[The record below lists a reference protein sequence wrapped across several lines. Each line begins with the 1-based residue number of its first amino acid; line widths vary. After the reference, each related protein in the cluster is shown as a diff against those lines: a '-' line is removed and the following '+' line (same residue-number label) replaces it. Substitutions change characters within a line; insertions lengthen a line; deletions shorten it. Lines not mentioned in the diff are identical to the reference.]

1 MADLRV
7 NPLLD
12 AQGTYPFVRLTQAK
26 QAAAARGIEII
37 DLGVGEP
44 REATPGFINEALVRA
59 LLAEPVSTYPLAI
72 GLHEHLGER
81 EDRLLGPV
89 RRDDGVVGVDLR
101 AEAPVHP

>member
-44 REATPGFINEALVRA
+44 REATPAFINEALVRA

-72 GLHEHLGER
+72 GLPEL
-81 EDRLLGPV
+81 
-89 RRDDGVVGVDLR
+89 RRAAARSPAGTWTPARPAARGR
-101 AEAPVHP
+101 APR